1 MAESQE
7 GKYWDQVAYNK
18 ELLRDLEDVIDQ
30 FQRDKITKTQALQ
43 TLRDIVK
50 YENLRPIFEN
60 DPQGLLN
67 VGVPAYRVRIKENS

>member
-1 MAESQE
+1 MAEFQE

-18 ELLRDLEDVIDQ
+18 ELLRDLKDVIDQ
-30 FQRDKITKTQALQ
+30 CQRDKMTKPQALQ

-60 DPQGLLN
+60 DPHGLL
-67 VGVPAYRVRIKENS
+67 KEEAK